1 MTLASK
7 ERPEP
12 KPFTNGDFMS
22 YYPRIQR
29 SNIIPNTKL
38 GTGVI
43 LSYYVDH
50 GGCGAVEVEDCKNR
64 ATAEYLLRQVKAKL
78 AKRRKNRS

>member
-7 ERPEP
+7 ESPEP
-12 KPFTNGDFMS
+12 KPFTIGDFMS

-29 SNIIPNTKL
+29 STIIPNTKL

-43 LSYYVDH
+43 LSYYVDL
-50 GGCGAVEVEDCKNR
+50 GGYGAVNVEDCKNR
-64 ATAEYLLRQVKAKL
+64 ATAQWLLRQVEKRL
-78 AKRRKNRS
+78 AEQRKNRS